1 MASILLDSEL
11 CRMKERLHR
20 LSRAPDSYYP
30 TFRMHNCTHLLKGAA
45 AQRIEILCYCSNMV
59 SGDLE
64 GPANGERDGDIDEDP
79 CLNRKGRKQSPFW
92 FGRLGDLEGLADG
105 VSDRDSMRQSL
116 ETGPA
121 PASGNITL
129 LSRAWNYQHDDGKPL
144 DDACQLG
151 WSGWIISTCFQ
162 IFATDKQHG
171 LNPTMTISL
180 CQPPPGNPR
189 NEVHQTI
196 HFRRWNTH
204 KAKGVWVHIEFE

>member
-1 MASILLDSEL
+1 
-11 CRMKERLHR
+11 
-20 LSRAPDSYYP
+20 
-30 TFRMHNCTHLLKGAA
+30 
-45 AQRIEILCYCSNMV
+45 MV

-79 CLNRKGRKQSPFW
+79 CLNRKGRRQSPFW

-121 PASGNITL
+121 PASGNTTL

-151 WSGWIISTCFQ
+151 WSGRIISTCFQ

-171 LNPTMTISL
+171 LNPTMTISP
-180 CQPPPGNPR
+180 CQPPPREIQETKFTKQFTSVGGLLIR
-189 NEVHQTI
+189 QREYWSTLSLSSER
-196 HFRRWNTH
+196 FTDSERC
-204 KAKGVWVHIEFE
+204 